1 MIRSCLVA
9 TAMLATMMGITLAQT
24 PKSSTT
30 LPQSTTSGPVQVI
43 DASSDSGTQRVSDRD
58 GVITDKPQTHTSETI
73 VAPTE
78 DKMTTQK
85 ASEATTVR

>member
-1 MIRSCLVA
+1 MIRSCLMA
-9 TAMLATMMGITLAQT
+9 MAMLVMTVGVTFAQT
-24 PKSSTT
+24 PASSTT
-30 LPQSTTSGPVQVI
+30 LPQSMTSGPALVI
-43 DASSDSGTQRVSDRD
+43 DASSDSSTQRVSDRD